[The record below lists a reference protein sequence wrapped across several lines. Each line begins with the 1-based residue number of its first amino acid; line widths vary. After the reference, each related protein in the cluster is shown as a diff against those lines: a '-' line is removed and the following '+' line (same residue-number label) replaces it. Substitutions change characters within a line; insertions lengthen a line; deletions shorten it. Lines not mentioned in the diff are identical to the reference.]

1 MTVWLD
7 PQPVQ
12 VPEALRRAVGG
23 HPLVAETLARR
34 GIVTPEAARAFLD
47 PAAYEPASPFD
58 LPDMERAVERLRRAI
73 DGGEVVAVW
82 GDLDADGQTATA
94 LLVERLRALG
104 AMVHYAVPTRHQGRG
119 LPPETVERLAAE
131 GARVIVTCDTG
142 VTAHAAAELAAG
154 MGVDLIITDHH
165 SPEERLPPAL
175 AVINPWRLPP
185 GHPLGPLTGV
195 GVAFALAQALDPE
208 GADRSLDLVALG
220 TVADVGSLTGDN
232 RPLVQRGIEALRR
245 TARPGLQALYRRAGV
260 RPEGLTEEHVAFV
273 LGPRLNA
280 LGRLADAS
288 VGLEL
293 LLTADPERAALLADD
308 MEALNAHRQWLTRQ
322 VMEGALAQI
331 LQSPGLVRDHAAVV
345 LDDPGWTPGITGIV
359 AGRLAERLGKPVVL
373 IATPGDE
380 RAPGDPGP
388 ARGSGRSVPGIDLIA
403 ALRECAHLLDD
414 YGGHPGA
421 AGFSLA
427 PENVPALRA
436 ALSEAVAARA
446 AAAPEPVLR
455 LDAIVELPELSLE
468 LVSEIGR
475 LAPFGR
481 DNPPLVLGVRDLRV
495 LSEAALGPAGEH
507 RRVTVEDAQ
516 DRTQT
521 VFWWQGAGWPLPQ
534 GRFDLAVTVGSHDF
548 QGMPEVQVQ
557 WIAAR
562 EREPLA
568 SAVVRGPATAAAVRD
583 YRAVEDEDDALRA
596 LRDEGDVQVW
606 AEGVQPPGVEGRTR
620 RELVAG
626 GRLALWT
633 LPPGPRELQRALDA
647 VRPTELILFG
657 RDAGLDRP
665 TPFLERLAGMAQFAL
680 RSRDGWVELEAA
692 AARLGHRAATVQAGL
707 EWLAA
712 GGHLRIV
719 DRAAGRWRL
728 APGTG
733 RADPDA
739 VRATHR
745 RLVELL
751 TETKSYR
758 DYLRRA
764 PAGSVG
770 RA

>member
-23 HPLVAETLARR
+23 LPLVAETLARR
-34 GIVTPEAARAFLD
+34 GIVTAGAARAFLD
-47 PAAYEPASPFD
+47 PTAHELASPFD
-58 LPDMERAVERLRRAI
+58 LPDMDRAVERLRQAI
-73 DGGEVVAVW
+73 DRGETVSVW

-94 LLVERLRALG
+94 LLVERLQALG
-104 AMVHYAVPTRHQGRG
+104 TDVRYAVPARRQGRG
-119 LPPETVERLAAE
+119 LQPETLQRLAAE
-131 GARVIVTCDTG
+131 GARVVLTCDTG
-142 VTAHAAAELAAG
+142 VTAHAAAELAAEL
-154 MGVDLIITDHH
+154 GVDLVITDHH

-175 AVINPWRLPP
+175 AVVNPWRLPP
-185 GHPLGPLTGV
+185 GHALGPLTGV
-195 GVAFALAQALDPE
+195 GVAFALAHALDPG

-232 RPLVQRGIEALRR
+232 RPLVQRGLEALRR

-288 VGLEL
+288 AGLEL
-293 LLTADPERAALLADD
+293 LLTADPERAGLLAAD
-308 MEALNAHRQWLTRQ
+308 MEALNARRQWLTRQ
-322 VMEGALAQI
+322 VMEAALAQI
-331 LQSPGLVRDHAAVV
+331 RRSPGLARDHAAVV
-345 LDDPGWTPGITGIV
+345 LSDPAWTPGVTGIV
-359 AGRLAERLGKPVVL
+359 AGRLAERLGKPAVL
-373 IATPGDE
+373 ISTPGSTPGDE
-380 RAPGDPGP
+380 P

-427 PENVPALRA
+427 PENIPALRA

-481 DNPPLVLGVRDLRV
+481 GNPPLILGVRDLRA

-507 RRVTVEDAQ
+507 RRVTVEDRQ

-534 GRFDLAVTVGSHDF
+534 GRFDLAVTVGSHDY
-548 QGMPEVQVQ
+548 QGMPEIQVQ
-557 WIAAR
+557 WVAAR

-568 SAVVRGPATAAAVRD
+568 AAVVREPTTVAAVRD
-583 YRAVEDEDDALRA
+583 YRAVEDEDEALRA
-596 LRDEGDVQVW
+596 LRDEGSVQVW
-606 AEGVQPPGVEGRTR
+606 AEGIEPPGVESRTR

-633 LPPGPRELQRALDA
+633 LPPGPRELRGVLDA

-657 RDAGLDRP
+657 RDAGLDRV

-680 RSRDGWVELEAA
+680 RSRDGWMELEAA
-692 AARLGHRAATVQAGL
+692 AARLGHRAATVQTGL

-712 GGHLRIV
+712 GGQLRI
-719 DRAAGRWRL
+719 AEKAEGRWRL

-733 RADPDA
+733 RADPEA
-739 VRATHR
+739 MRSARR
-745 RLVELL
+745 RLGDLL
-751 TETKSYR
+751 METAAYR
-758 DYLRRA
+758 AYLRRA